1 MQMGMMLKLSSG
13 KTTGKLCA
21 CIEKEFE
28 ILCVIDIVDTKE
40 SAFYIVNVKP
50 FARKA
55 HGNPYSYLAGT
66 GCVLRRKSVL
76 NS

>member
-28 ILCVIDIVDTKE
+28 ILCVIDIVDTI
-40 SAFYIVNVKP
+40 SLLYCQ
-50 FARKA
+50 RKA
-55 HGNPYSYLAGT
+55 L
-66 GCVLRRKSVL
+66 
-76 NS
+76 